1 MTIEKIINHAE
12 KLIEIKNYD
21 KAIKNLS
28 LVLDENKEIETT
40 DLSYIHYLI
49 ARCYFYLSKENKEKP
64 IELINLAIK
73 HHELQLSLSE
83 QLDDKEKELFAE
95 YFIAYCKYKLSKIT
109 KDINEKENI
118 IEQAIYHYNNL
129 LVIGRDLNKIEDQV
143 IAELNIGVCYSLS
156 KNKELNTIKSIKHFY
171 NSLYLLKNFK
181 FYDLHI
187 ETKLFIE
194 FKLAESYINLS
205 NLETNK
211 KDIYFNRG
219 VKYYKKQINNAELL
233 SSEIDKFENK
243 FNASY
248 ILACNYLKRMNLTDA
263 KNHLS
268 LASILLKNQIKEIE
282 TEHYKH
288 LIDIKLK
295 EILFIE
301 NNLDDYFKK
310 KKELIKNSLFDKKNN
325 NKLED
330 ITSRILTILN
340 IPPIEIAG
348 IPLSHYTSSTV
359 CNKLFGVLGEQEV
372 SPMRIGS
379 STYMNDPSEGQGIL
393 ELLNQPEL
401 ELENKNDCMSYN
413 AFFSCFSRRVNDLNQ
428 FRLYGKE
435 DGVEAS
441 GCCLVFNKSV
451 DWLQEADISLS
462 FTGINSINSN
472 KFQER
477 ISFDANI
484 HVDNQALPLYQVAYI
499 AYKDEYITDEKCN
512 IWLSDE
518 DECTEVTKSTTSLS
532 SKEHSKFGILLEQV
546 GSNEDWQNF
555 RIKELKNALLDLISF
570 FKSKKIINNEEK
582 IALEYIRY
590 LFKDF
595 AFRDEEEFRLLKIVK
610 MDSEEIEYC
619 ETTNSIYL
627 PYADIRN
634 MVDEVILGTNY
645 EKTNRKRKIEVF
657 QHLMKKKCP
666 NVSISRSSLPIYANP
681 PIGKN

>member
-1 MTIEKIINHAE
+1 M
-12 KLIEIKNYD
+12 
-21 KAIKNLS
+21 
-28 LVLDENKEIETT
+28 
-40 DLSYIHYLI
+40 
-49 ARCYFYLSKENKEKP
+49 
-64 IELINLAIK
+64 
-73 HHELQLSLSE
+73 
-83 QLDDKEKELFAE
+83 
-95 YFIAYCKYKLSKIT
+95 
-109 KDINEKENI
+109 
-118 IEQAIYHYNNL
+118 
-129 LVIGRDLNKIEDQV
+129 
-143 IAELNIGVCYSLS
+143 
-156 KNKELNTIKSIKHFY
+156 
-171 NSLYLLKNFK
+171 
-181 FYDLHI
+181 
-187 ETKLFIE
+187 
-194 FKLAESYINLS
+194 
-205 NLETNK
+205 
-211 KDIYFNRG
+211 
-219 VKYYKKQINNAELL
+219 
-233 SSEIDKFENK
+233 
-243 FNASY
+243 
-248 ILACNYLKRMNLTDA
+248 LACNYLDRMNLSDA
-263 KNHLS
+263 KYHLS
-268 LASILLKNQIKEIE
+268 SASLLLKYQVEGIEKEQ
-282 TEHYKH
+282 YKH

-295 EILFIE
+295 QISFIE
-301 NNLDDYFKK
+301 NKLDDYFKK

-330 ITSRILTILN
+330 IISRILAVLN

-348 IPLSHYTSSTV
+348 IPLSHYTSSAV
-359 CNKLFGVLGEQEV
+359 CNKLFGVFGEQEV

-441 GCCLVFNKSV
+441 GCCLVFNKNAN
-451 DWLQEADISLS
+451 WLQESDISLS
-462 FTGINSINSN
+462 FTGINSVSST

-512 IWLSDE
+512 IWLSNE
-518 DECTEVTKSTTSLS
+518 DECTAATKSTNSLL
-532 SKEHSKFGILLEQV
+532 SKKSSKFGILLEQV

-555 RIKELKNALLDLISF
+555 RIKELRNALLDLINLF
-570 FKSKKIINNEEK
+570 ESKKTINNEEK
-582 IALEYIRY
+582 LALEYIRY

-657 QHLMKKKCP
+657 QHLMKKECP
-666 NVSISRSSLPIYANP
+666 NVSVSRSSLPIYANP
-681 PIGKN
+681 PIEKN

>member
-1 MTIEKIINHAE
+1 M
-12 KLIEIKNYD
+12 
-21 KAIKNLS
+21 
-28 LVLDENKEIETT
+28 
-40 DLSYIHYLI
+40 
-49 ARCYFYLSKENKEKP
+49 
-64 IELINLAIK
+64 
-73 HHELQLSLSE
+73 
-83 QLDDKEKELFAE
+83 
-95 YFIAYCKYKLSKIT
+95 
-109 KDINEKENI
+109 
-118 IEQAIYHYNNL
+118 
-129 LVIGRDLNKIEDQV
+129 
-143 IAELNIGVCYSLS
+143 
-156 KNKELNTIKSIKHFY
+156 
-171 NSLYLLKNFK
+171 
-181 FYDLHI
+181 
-187 ETKLFIE
+187 
-194 FKLAESYINLS
+194 
-205 NLETNK
+205 
-211 KDIYFNRG
+211 
-219 VKYYKKQINNAELL
+219 
-233 SSEIDKFENK
+233 
-243 FNASY
+243 
-248 ILACNYLKRMNLTDA
+248 
-263 KNHLS
+263 
-268 LASILLKNQIKEIE
+268 
-282 TEHYKH
+282 
-288 LIDIKLK
+288 
-295 EILFIE
+295 
-301 NNLDDYFKK
+301 
-310 KKELIKNSLFDKKNN
+310 
-325 NKLED
+325 
-330 ITSRILTILN
+330 
-340 IPPIEIAG
+340 
-348 IPLSHYTSSTV
+348 
-359 CNKLFGVLGEQEV
+359 GEQEV
-372 SPMRIGS
+372 TPMRIGS

-451 DWLQEADISLS
+451 NWLQEADISLS
-462 FTGINSINSN
+462 FTGINSVNSN

-518 DECTEVTKSTTSLS
+518 DECTEVTKSTNSLLN
-532 SKEHSKFGILLEQV
+532 KRHSKFGILLEQV

-555 RIKELKNALLDLISF
+555 RINELKNALLDLINF
-570 FKSKKIINNEEK
+570 FKSKKSINNEEK

-634 MVDEVILGTNY
+634 MVDEIILGTNY

-666 NVSISRSSLPIYANP
+666 NISISRSSLPIYANP